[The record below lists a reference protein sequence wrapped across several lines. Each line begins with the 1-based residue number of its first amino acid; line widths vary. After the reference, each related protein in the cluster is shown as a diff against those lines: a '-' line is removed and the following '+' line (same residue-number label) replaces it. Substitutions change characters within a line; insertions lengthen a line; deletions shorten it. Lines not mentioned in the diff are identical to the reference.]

1 MTLHLNTKN
10 AKLVKII
17 QLSKLHSMSDSVK
30 IQIDN
35 RESKL
40 MKQLADQVSLLEV
53 VQLPIA
59 DVIIFYNN
67 LPVVAIERKSMA
79 DLNASIKDSRYKEQK
94 ERLLQ
99 AFPVDTIMYIIEG
112 EWNVRLDE
120 MAKGAIINTMLR
132 DKIKVFMTP
141 SLEGTAE
148 FIVAAYKRIQ
158 KNGGA
163 YINRGAEG
171 GRGDYVDTLSQVA
184 SIAKKREM
192 MDARNFSVLS
202 LSLIPG
208 VSKVIAK
215 AIVDACGN
223 IGDIAGNKVDGG
235 NHIADRISEIKLQ
248 SGKRIGKTIAGRI
261 ASFLGA
267 KN

>member
-1 MTLHLNTKN
+1 MD
-10 AKLVKII
+10 A
-17 QLSKLHSMSDSVK
+17 VK

-40 MKQLADQVSLLEV
+40 AKLIKELLGGEDEQVLDV

-59 DVIIFYNN
+59 DFILTCNN
-67 LPVVAIERKSMA
+67 IPVVAIERKSLA
-79 DLNASIKDSRYKEQK
+79 DLCASIKDSRYKEQK

-99 AFPVDTIMYIIEG
+99 AFNVESVMYIIEG
-112 EWNVRLDE
+112 EWNARLDE

-141 SLEGTAE
+141 SVEGTAE

-158 KNGGA
+158 KNGAA
-163 YINRGAEG
+163 YLRNS
-171 GRGDYVDTLSQVA
+171 RGDYVDTLCQVA
-184 SIAKKREM
+184 SIAKKRDM
-192 MDARNFSVLS
+192 MDARNFSIVS

-215 AIVDACGN
+215 AIVDICGN
-223 IGDIAGNKVDGG
+223 IGDIALGNDGMVVK
-235 NHIADRISEIKLQ
+235 ISEIKLQ

-261 ASFLGA
+261 VEFLKS